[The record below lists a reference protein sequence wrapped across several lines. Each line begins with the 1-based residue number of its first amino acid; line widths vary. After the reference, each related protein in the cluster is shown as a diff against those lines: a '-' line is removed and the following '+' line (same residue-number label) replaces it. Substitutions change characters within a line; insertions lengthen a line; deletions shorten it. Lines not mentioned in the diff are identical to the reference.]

1 MFQPFYERLRLH
13 DFHVGFNRFH
23 AGIQWLIRIID
34 EEVVVPE
41 QLHLKDNIHRPST
54 LQPFDGMILWTA
66 AKAQWCSPADH
77 DHAQTWRS
85 EGRGK
90 MFENSATTSGTSNP
104 AELSHLVVTPE
115 SQWFPHF

>member
-54 LQPFDGMILWTA
+54 LQPFDRMILWTA

-77 DHAQTWRS
+77 DHAQTWRA
-85 EGRGK
+85 EGPKAGAK
-90 MFENSATTSGTSNP
+90 CSKIQQLQVAPQILQNW
-104 AELSHLVVTPE
+104 VI
-115 SQWFPHF
+115 